1 MGYVSL
7 YLYAAYLNV
16 LLLIIDRSFIHDKFY
31 FAEKMINRE
40 HCEIKTTVIV
50 SQSLVNKKFSSKLY
64 GFVRHF

>member
-16 LLLIIDRSFIHDKFY
+16 LLLIIDRSFIPDKFY

-40 HCEIKTTVIV
+40 HCEIKTTVII